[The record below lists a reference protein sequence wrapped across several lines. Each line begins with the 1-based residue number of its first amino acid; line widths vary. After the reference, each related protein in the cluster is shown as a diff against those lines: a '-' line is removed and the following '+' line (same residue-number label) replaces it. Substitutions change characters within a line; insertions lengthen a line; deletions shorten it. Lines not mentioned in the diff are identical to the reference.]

1 VVLAS
6 GGTIDADRRVGSY
19 VDELRSAISMRH
31 VRGFRITPVL
41 TREMITTMSDRT
53 RPLATYL
60 NDHLAGA
67 AAGSNLARSI
77 ASANVG
83 TAQEAP
89 TRQLAEQIDE
99 DRQKLLEII
108 DQLGISRQAIKEAV
122 GLLSEKV
129 SKLKLSA
136 MGSPGLAQ
144 FLRLEA
150 LIAGVTAKRQ
160 LWRTLKKLDLEA
172 PTSDEIDELVR
183 RADGQ
188 LAALERLHE
197 ESGQEVLA

>member
-1 VVLAS
+1 
-6 GGTIDADRRVGSY
+6 
-19 VDELRSAISMRH
+19 M
-31 VRGFRITPVL
+31 
-41 TREMITTMSDRT
+41 MTTMSDRT
-53 RPLATYL
+53 SPLATYL

-77 ASANVG
+77 ASADVG
-83 TAQEAP
+83 TAREAP

-108 DQLGISRQAIKEAV
+108 DQLGIPRQAIKEAV

-136 MGSPGLAQ
+136 LGSGTSGLAQ

-160 LWRTLKKLDLEA
+160 LWRTLRNLNLEA
-172 PTSDEIDELVR
+172 PTNGEIDELVR

-188 LAALERLHE
+188 LAVLDRLHE
-197 ESGQEVLA
+197 ESGHEVLA